1 MTAAPTSP
9 SKPAKTRRGAATRV
23 RLVEAAAVVFAE
35 HGYTAAR
42 ISDMVR
48 LAGISQGNFY
58 RHFQSK
64 EQVLLAVLEGPLEE
78 LHRSSGGHR
87 GTEVVL
93 SDLIAANRAYFS
105 TYARHRH
112 LVRVLREAAA
122 TNPEF
127 GHLWLTMRR
136 GFVERTAHWLERLQ
150 SEGRIEVEANPE
162 MLAEALGSIVE
173 HLAYV
178 HIALQPDLPRVETL
192 DELGRTAGEA
202 WFLIVTGRDRLRSG
216 PGGSGGGVNGHDAAD
231 RSGERRPP
239 ARQRAR
245 P

>member
-1 MTAAPTSP
+1 MPESTAAVGGG
-9 SKPAKTRRGAATRV
+9 AKTRRGAVTRA
-23 RLVEAAAVVFAE
+23 RLVDAATAVFAE
-35 HGYTAAR
+35 YGYNAAR

-64 EQVLLAVLEGPLEE
+64 DEILLAVLEGPLEE
-78 LHRSSGGHR
+78 LRRSSSVHSGER
-87 GTEVVL
+87 VVL
-93 SDLIAANRAYFS
+93 SDLITANRAFFS

-112 LVRVLREAAA
+112 VIRVMREAAA

-127 GHLWLTMRR
+127 GRLWLKIRR
-136 GFVERTAHWLERLQ
+136 GFVDRTVHWLERLQ
-150 SEGRIEVEANPE
+150 ASGELETGANLE

-178 HIALQPDLPRVETL
+178 QIALQPELPRGETL

-202 WFLIVTGRDRLRSG
+202 WFLILTGRDRLAKIRKS
-216 PGGSGGGVNGHDAAD
+216 
-231 RSGERRPP
+231 
-239 ARQRAR
+239 
-245 P
+245 

>member
-1 MTAAPTSP
+1 
-9 SKPAKTRRGAATRV
+9 
-23 RLVEAAAVVFAE
+23 VEAAAVVFAE

-64 EQVLLAVLEGPLEE
+64 DEVLLAVLEDPLEE
-78 LHRSSGGHR
+78 LRRSSGGQH

-93 SDLIAANRAYFS
+93 SELIAANRAYFS

-127 GHLWLTMRR
+127 RGLWLAMRR
-136 GFVERTAHWLERLQ
+136 GFVERTAHWVERLQ
-150 SEGRIEVEANPE
+150 ADGLVEPEANPM

-178 HIALQPDLPRVETL
+178 HIALQADLPRVETL
-192 DELGRTAGEA
+192 DELGRTAGES
-202 WFLIVTGRDRLRSG
+202 WYLIVTGRDRLQSSPSG
-216 PGGSGGGVNGHDAAD
+216 KRV
-231 RSGERRPP
+231 RR
-239 ARQRAR
+239 
-245 P
+245 

>member
-1 MTAAPTSP
+1 MIHILQIEISLCNQDFHYGCDKLIAMPPAQLGS
-9 SKPAKTRRGAATRV
+9 SNPAKTRRGAVTRA

-35 HGYTAAR
+35 HGYSAAR

-64 EQVLLAVLEGPLEE
+64 DDVLLAVLEGPLDE
-78 LHRSSGGHR
+78 LRRSSSGHHSS
-87 GTEVVL
+87 EVVL

-122 TNPEF
+122 TNADF
-127 GHLWLTMRR
+127 GRLWLTMRR
-136 GFVERTAHWLERLQ
+136 GFVERTAHWVERLQ
-150 SEGRIEVEANPE
+150 ADGKIEPEANPM
-162 MLAEALGSIVE
+162 MLAETLGSIVE
-173 HLAYV
+173 HLTYV
-178 HIALQPDLPRVETL
+178 HIALPADLPRVETL

-202 WFLIVTGRDRLRSG
+202 WFLIVTGRERLRSIG
-216 PGGSGGGVNGHDAAD
+216 
-231 RSGERRPP
+231 
-239 ARQRAR
+239 
-245 P
+245 

>member
-1 MTAAPTSP
+1 MSPGELGP
-9 SKPAKTRRGAATRV
+9 SKPAKTRRGAVTRA

-64 EQVLLAVLEGPLEE
+64 DDILLAVLEGPLEE
-78 LHRSSGGHR
+78 LRRSSSGHD
-87 GTEVVL
+87 GAAEVVL

-112 LVRVLREAAA
+112 LLRVLREAAA

-127 GHLWLTMRR
+127 GRLWLAIRG
-136 GFVERTAHWLERLQ
+136 GFVERTTHWVERLQ
-150 SEGRIEVEANPE
+150 AEGRIEPEANPA

-178 HIALQPDLPRVETL
+178 HIALQPDLPRVEAL
-192 DELGRTAGEA
+192 DELGRTAGES
-202 WFLIVTGRDRLRSG
+202 WFLIVTGRDRLRSV
-216 PGGSGGGVNGHDAAD
+216 PEGGAVNGRDAAD
-231 RSGERRPP
+231 GRAGRRPSP
-239 ARQRAR
+239 SGKRAR